1 VRHHEARVDA
11 AFFDEVGGQAAQ
23 RGVYQT
29 LCAFLAHRSQLVDR
43 YAEEVQHFGRVLAV
57 EVPGGD
63 YLAAVRKNN
72 LFLLRKK
79 SYVHVTSQ

>member
-1 VRHHEARVDA
+1 VS
-11 AFFDEVGGQAAQ
+11 FGGIT
-23 RGVYQT
+23 GVYQT
-29 LCAFLAHRSQLVDR
+29 LCAFLAHRSQLMDR

-79 SYVHVTSQ
+79 SYVNVTSQ